1 MRGEEGQWRRGWR
14 LRRRWLATDL
24 FAPPLCLHAR
34 RGGAV
39 EEEGAVTEEVT
50 VEDPEALTGD
60 EGGSRHERGGRRG
73 CSSRRGR
80 ATVVEQG

>member
-1 MRGEEGQWRRGWR
+1 
-14 LRRRWLATDL
+14 
-24 FAPPLCLHAR
+24 
-34 RGGAV
+34 V